1 MKGFNAGIYLRRVLK
16 YVIFY
21 TVFILALLA
30 LVYFTGGNHS
40 ISFWELIRPGS
51 QKNLILLIVAFSAV
65 YPFIGFISKEVPV
78 NRFQATDK
86 EAVCRFAAEAGFI
99 LVSDD
104 NGKMVFKAR
113 RVGMRLF
120 RVFEDK
126 ITVDY
131 NENPL
136 VVDGMRR
143 DALRIARHMEYYFRQ
158 VGKE

>member
-1 MKGFNAGIYLRRVLK
+1 
-16 YVIFY
+16 
-21 TVFILALLA
+21 
-30 LVYFTGGNHS
+30 
-40 ISFWELIRPGS
+40 
-51 QKNLILLIVAFSAV
+51 
-65 YPFIGFISKEVPV
+65 
-78 NRFQATDK
+78 
-86 EAVCRFAAEAGFI
+86 
-99 LVSDD
+99 
-104 NGKMVFKAR
+104 MVFKAR